1 MIIEDIMIKEVI
13 TLQKSATLQQAIDL
27 VKQEKIRHIPIVDD
41 DQKLIGLLCDVDIR
55 SATPSIFHL
64 DEFKEDLL
72 KPISDI
78 MITDVY
84 TAHPLDFVEEVAFV
98 FYEQKISCMPV
109 ISDNRLVGIVTETDL
124 LHTYVELT
132 GTNQPASQIEIKVTN
147 KPGTLSEIA
156 EVIKL
161 HNSNVNS
168 IFIYPYKEDP
178 AFKVL
183 VLRIQTMNP
192 LRIIQRLNLAG
203 FEVLWPHV
211 PESNSL

>member
-1 MIIEDIMIKEVI
+1 MIIEDIMIKDVI
-13 TLQKSATLQQAIDL
+13 TLQKNATLRQAIDL
-27 VKQEKIRHIPIVDD
+27 VKQKKIRHIPIVDD
-41 DQKLIGLLCDVDIR
+41 EQRLIGLLCDVDIR

-64 DEFKEDLL
+64 DEYKEVLL

-78 MITDVY
+78 MITDIY
-84 TAHPLDFVEEVAFV
+84 TAHPLDFVEEIAFV

-109 ISDNRLVGIVTETDL
+109 ISDNKLVGIITETDL

-132 GTNQPASQIEIKVTN
+132 GTNQPASQIEVKVTN

-156 EVIKL
+156 EVIKG

-192 LRIIQRLNLAG
+192 LKIVQGLRSSG
-203 FEVLWPHV
+203 YEVLWPDI
-211 PESNSL
+211 PESTL

>member
-1 MIIEDIMIKEVI
+1 MIIEDIMIKDVI
-13 TLQKSATLQQAIDL
+13 TLQKNATLRQAIDL
-27 VKQEKIRHIPIVDD
+27 VKQKKIRHIPIVDD
-41 DQKLIGLLCDVDIR
+41 EQRLIGLLCDVDIR

-64 DEFKEDLL
+64 DEYKEDLL

-78 MITDVY
+78 MITDIY
-84 TAHPLDFVEEVAFV
+84 TAHPLDFVEEIAFV

-109 ISDNRLVGIVTETDL
+109 ISDNKLVGIITETDL

-132 GTNQPASQIEIKVTN
+132 GTNQPASQIEVKVTN

-156 EVIKL
+156 EVIKG

-178 AFKVL
+178 VFKVL

-192 LRIIQRLNLAG
+192 LKIVQGLRSSG
-203 FEVLWPHV
+203 YEVLWPDI
-211 PESNSL
+211 PESTL